1 VLQRSNNKTD
11 KPTNKNR
18 IMTMKK
24 IVTTIGLAALVSIP
38 AFVGA
43 ADKVGLHKT
52 VTQSAQVK
60 ISKPL
65 RELAKPQPVLT
76 TERKFKMMASGEQ
89 VPGYGNVTEIPN
101 RFPYKNR
108 VMKQAEGFVDTAAQ
122 TSLKKRVNSLLAPT
136 LGVSFDGVG
145 NINGVAPPDTNGEVG
160 PNHYVQT
167 VNLSMSI
174 WDKTGTQLV
183 SPFSTSDL
191 WVGFG
196 GICETHNDGDP
207 IVMYDSA
214 ADRWLISQ
222 FALNGTDNHQCI
234 AVSTTG
240 DPTGTYFLYDFLYG
254 ALMNDYPHFGIWTD
268 GYYMGA
274 NQFDSTNGFS
284 FEGGG
289 VVAYERDKMLIGAV
303 AQQVKFDMN
312 GSTPTVFTAMPL
324 DMDGLLPPPAG
335 ANEYFI
341 WSSLDSL
348 DNLQVWEF
356 AVDWVNPGASTFT
369 QVTSIPVTPYSSAPS
384 ITQPNGSS
392 LDSLSIRSMFRAAYR
407 NLDGQGKIVFTHNI
421 AAPAGQG
428 QTAMRWYEIN
438 VDQIAGTAILAQ
450 ESTFA
455 PDQTSRWMGSGA
467 MDVNGNIAFG
477 YSMASSTMEP
487 SIGAATRLST
497 DPANTLTDEVTLKV
511 GEGSQ
516 SGTSRWGDY
525 SNLSID
531 PVDDCTF
538 WFTTEYYKL
547 ADSGS
552 VAWSTHVA
560 SFKIPTCVAGPRG
573 EIAGTVTDSVTGD
586 PLAYATVTAGIGS
599 TRADASGNYV
609 ITLPVGNHDVSATKY
624 GWVSN
629 IPITVTVIEDQT
641 VAGDVALD
649 GATPVAVS
657 GHVAD
662 AGGAGFSLYAKVS
675 VSVPGDTIVTYTNPE
690 TGDYTVNLF
699 EGTTV
704 SLTASEMGVG
714 GFLDE
719 TISLLPTNGTPAILQ
734 PQGGVNFA
742 LAPNANCT
750 APGYAF
756 VDPAFYEG
764 FDVFPA
770 AGWTIVDNVASG
782 IVWDSYLAN
791 GRNVSGVSTDA
802 AMVDSDRGGFNP
814 VDSELVS
821 PVITVA
827 SLSTY
832 VLEFDGLLRLY
843 TGIELTDVDIN
854 VDALG
859 WVNVGTLTGSN
870 SYDPYVMDLTT
881 QLTGATSFQLR
892 FHYYNAFF
900 DWYSVIDN
908 VRFGNR
914 SCAPAVAGNLVS
926 GYVVDTNTSSSL
938 NGATVSLD
946 GTLAANTVTTPADM
960 ALNDG
965 FFQVFVPA
973 TTALIE
979 VAEVNYVTATPAVT
993 DITLATPISLDAG
1006 LIAATPGSLS
1016 NTMTAGRAS
1025 ADAITLSND
1034 GSASADFNSFLIK
1047 GNPNKLIHGPFA
1059 PSVRHMGPKDL
1070 NDMNADKIRYFP
1082 EVFVDSLAPG
1092 EIVGFFPTNLA
1103 YGWGVSRDRVTG
1115 EFWVG
1120 DLAAGGAAAD
1130 LTWRYDA
1137 GGNLTADSIDS
1148 DWGGSFHADS
1158 TFNQRTGML
1167 WSVSVGGDNC
1177 IHEMDTAN
1185 LVPTGNTICPAFSSS
1200 QRGLAYDPITDTF
1213 YSGSWNDG
1221 IIHQFTTDGVIIRS
1235 VNVGLPIAG
1244 LAFNSGTNHL
1254 FISANGSSGAGDF
1267 DIIVVN
1273 AASPTLVKVGGYDV
1287 TLDVDGDGVGDDV
1300 ISDGGQAGLDID
1312 CNGNL
1317 WITEQNQQFVVGFQ
1331 SGETGACEWNNVP
1344 WLSTDV
1350 TSGSIAVGDTAQINV
1365 SFDSAGMTAGTY
1377 DASIVYANN
1386 TPYGE
1391 TVVPVSMTLTEPQ
1404 YGVPQ
1409 FSVSSVSVFEEET
1422 AMITVQ
1428 RVGGSDY
1435 PISVDYSTADGSA
1448 ASISYV
1454 PTSGTLN
1461 WDDFDSSSKT
1471 ISIPV
1476 LNTNENTAFIVALS
1490 NPQGGAE
1497 LTGRS
1502 LMTVTVKRIPE
1513 GGSLGIPL
1521 LMLFSLAGLLRRR
1534 KVKAK

>member
-1 VLQRSNNKTD
+1 
-11 KPTNKNR
+11 
-18 IMTMKK
+18 MKK

-43 ADKVGLHKT
+43 ADKVSFKQT
-52 VTQSAQVK
+52 VTQSASVK

-65 RELAKPQPVLT
+65 RELAKPLPVLT
-76 TERKFKMMASGEQ
+76 KERKFKMMASGDQ
-89 VPGYGNVTEIPN
+89 VPGYGTVTEIPN

-122 TSLKKRVNSLLAPT
+122 TSMKNRRSGVLAPD

-145 NINGVAPPDTNGEVG
+145 NIQGVAPPDTNGEVG

-167 VNLSMSI
+167 VNLAMAV
-174 WDKTGTQLV
+174 WDKAGNQLMA
-183 SPFSTSDL
+183 PTPTNAL
-191 WVGFG
+191 WAGFG
-196 GICETHNDGDP
+196 GICESNNDGDP
-207 IVMYDSA
+207 IVLYDSA

-234 AVSTTG
+234 AISTTG
-240 DPTGTYFLYDFLYG
+240 DPTGSYFLYDFPYG
-254 ALMNDYPHFGIWTD
+254 AFLNDYPHFGIWTD
-268 GYYMGA
+268 GYYMGV

-289 VVAYERDKMLIGAV
+289 VVAYERDKMLVGAV

-335 ANEYFI
+335 AKEYFI

-356 AVDWVNPGASTFT
+356 DVDWANPGASTFT
-369 QVTSIPVTPYSSAPS
+369 PVTSIPVTPYSSAPS
-384 ITQPNGSS
+384 ITQPNGAS

-407 NLDGQGKIVFTHNI
+407 NLDGQGKIIFTHNI
-421 AAPAGQG
+421 AAPPGQG
-428 QTAMRWYEIN
+428 QTALRWYEID
-438 VDQIAGTAILAQ
+438 VDQINGTATLAQ

-477 YSMASSTMEP
+477 YSMASPNMLP
-487 SIGAATRLST
+487 SIGAATRLAT
-497 DPANTLTDEVTLKV
+497 DPLNTLTDEVMLKA

-538 WFTTEYYKL
+538 WFTTEYYKA
-547 ADSGS
+547 ADDGS
-552 VAWSTHVA
+552 IAWSTHVS

-573 EIAGTVTDSVTGD
+573 EIAGTVTDAVTGD
-586 PLAYATVTAGIGS
+586 PIANATVTAGIGS
-599 TRADASGNYV
+599 TRTDINGNYL
-609 ITLPVGNHDVSATKY
+609 ITLPVGDHDVTATKY
-624 GWVSN
+624 GWVTN
-629 IPITVTVIEDQT
+629 APITVTVLEDQT
-641 VAGDVALD
+641 VTGDVALD

-657 GHVAD
+657 GNVTD
-662 AGGAGFSLYAKVS
+662 AGGSGLNLYAKIS

-690 TGDYTVNLF
+690 TGNYTVNLF

-714 GFLDE
+714 GFLDQ
-719 TISLLPTNGTPAILQ
+719 TISLLPTNGAPAQ
-734 PQGGVNFA
+734 PQTGVDFA

-750 APGYAF
+750 APGYGF
-756 VDPAFYEG
+756 VNPSFYEG
-764 FDVFPA
+764 FDIFPA
-770 AGWTIVDNVASG
+770 AGWTIVDNTGG
-782 IVWDSYLAN
+782 IGALWDSYLAS
-791 GRNVSGVSTDA
+791 GRNISGVDGEAAIADSDA
-802 AMVDSDRGGFNP
+802 AGFGTSSDT
-814 VDSELVS
+814 ELVT
-821 PVITVA
+821 PVINVA
-827 SLSTY
+827 DLSTF
-832 VLEFDGLLRLY
+832 VLEYDGYHRPF
-843 TGIELTDVDIN
+843 GPSVVDVDLS
-854 VDALG
+854 VDGGA
-859 WVNVGTLTGSN
+859 WMNIGTVDPVRSL
-870 SYDPYVMDLTT
+870 DPYAVDLTT
-881 QLTGATSFQLR
+881 QLAGATSFQIR
-892 FHYYNAFF
+892 FRYIAGW
-900 DWYSVIDN
+900 DWYALVDN

-914 SCAPAVAGNLVS
+914 GCVPLIAGDLVS
-926 GYVVDTNTSSSL
+926 GYVIDTNNGNAL
-938 NGATVSLD
+938 VGATVSLD
-946 GTLAANTVTTPADM
+946 GTLATTSRATPMDM

-973 TTALIE
+973 TTSIIE

-1006 LIAATPGSLS
+1006 MLAVTPDSLS
-1016 NTMTAGRAS
+1016 TTMTAGRAS
-1025 ADAITLSND
+1025 ADTMTISNN
-1034 GSASADFNSFLIK
+1034 GSAAATFNSFFIK
-1047 GNPNKLIHGPFA
+1047 GNPNNLIHGPFDPA
-1059 PSVRHMGPKDL
+1059 ARHMGPKDL
-1070 NDMNADKIRYFP
+1070 NDLTAAKIRHFP
-1082 EVFVDSLAPG
+1082 EVIVDALAPG

-1137 GGNLTADSIDS
+1137 GGNLTADAIDS
-1148 DWGGSFHADS
+1148 NFGGIFHADS
-1158 TFNQRTGML
+1158 AFNQRTGKL
-1167 WSVSVGGDNC
+1167 WSVNVGGDNC
-1177 IHEMDTAN
+1177 IHEMDTVT
-1185 LVPTGNTICPAFSSS
+1185 LTQTGNTICPAFSSS
-1200 QRGLAYDPITDTF
+1200 QRGLAYDPVTDTF

-1273 AASPTLVKVGGYDV
+1273 AASPTLVKIGGYDI

-1344 WLSTDV
+1344 WLSTDIS
-1350 TSGSIAVGDTAQINV
+1350 SGELQVNDSAVINV
-1365 SFDSAGMTAGTY
+1365 NYDSAGMMAGTY
-1377 DASIVYANN
+1377 EASIVFANN

-1404 YGVPQ
+1404 YGTPE
-1409 FSVSSVSVFEEET
+1409 FAVSSVSVFEQET
-1422 AMITVQ
+1422 AVITVN

-1448 ASISYV
+1448 STLSYHS
-1454 PTSGTLN
+1454 TSGTLT

-1471 ISIPV
+1471 FTISTINV
-1476 LNTNENTAFIVALS
+1476 NETSAFVVQLS
-1490 NPQGGAE
+1490 NPQGGAA
-1497 LTGRS
+1497 LDGRS
-1502 LMTVTVKRIPE
+1502 LMTVTVKKRPE
-1513 GGSLGIPL
+1513 GGSLGLPL
-1521 LMLFSLAGLLRRR
+1521 LALFAMAGLLRRR